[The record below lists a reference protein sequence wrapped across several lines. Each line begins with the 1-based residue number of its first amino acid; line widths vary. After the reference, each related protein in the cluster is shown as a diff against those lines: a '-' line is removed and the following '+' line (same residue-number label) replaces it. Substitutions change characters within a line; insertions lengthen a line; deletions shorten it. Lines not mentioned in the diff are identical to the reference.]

1 MPPTPHDHGE
11 KNPAPASSPARAKV
25 GFARPTR
32 DAVTTIREDG
42 SHRYLHP
49 ADAPGRFFK
58 ARTLSGWLLIVVY
71 LSLPWIKIGAH
82 PAVFLDVAARR
93 FHLFGLTFAFQDIWM
108 LFFGITGL
116 GFGLFF
122 ITSLLGRVWCGWA
135 CPQTVFLDH
144 IYRRIERLLEGDAPK
159 RRALDAAPWTTAK
172 ILRRSAKH
180 ILYVAV
186 SAIIAHLFLAYFISI
201 PALWSMMSAAPA
213 EHWGAFVFVALFTG
227 ALYGNFAW
235 FREQLCLIICP
246 YGRLQSVLID
256 DHSLVIGYDE
266 KRGEPRGKLSIPNA
280 GACIDCN
287 RCVRVCPTGIDI
299 RQGLQMECIGC
310 AACVDACDEVMTKIN
325 RPTGL
330 IRYDSLSGLRGEKTK
345 WLRPRVFI
353 YGALL
358 LVGAIVATLA
368 LSTVRPAN
376 LQITRL
382 GGTPYFV
389 DATSVRNQFLVR
401 IVNKRDHAQRFA
413 LTISDPSVEISGW
426 SDAVELAPGVEEV
439 RPLILQIPLGRYT
452 GPAHLQVQVTSLDE
466 SFSLKRTIDFVG
478 PNPAYMKKSS
488 APDGSAGVPPA
499 PSSSTATP

>member
-1 MPPTPHDHGE
+1 MPATSHNHGE
-11 KNPAPASSPARAKV
+11 KNPAPASSPARAKA
-25 GFARPTR
+25 GFTRPTR
-32 DAVTTIREDG
+32 DAVTTIRDDG
-42 SHRYLHP
+42 SRRYLHP
-49 ADAPGRFFK
+49 ADAPGRFFR
-58 ARTLSGWLLIVVY
+58 ARSLSGWLLIAVY

-82 PAVFLDVAARR
+82 PAVFLDIAARR

-144 IYRRIERLLEGDAPK
+144 IYRRIERLIEGDAPN
-159 RRALDAAPWTTAK
+159 RRALDAAPWTAAK
-172 ILRRSAKH
+172 AFRRGGKH
-180 ILYVAV
+180 ALYVLV
-186 SAIIAHLFLAYFISI
+186 SAVIAHLFLAYFVSI
-201 PALWSMMSAAPA
+201 PELWSMMRAAPA
-213 EHWGAFVFVALFTG
+213 EHWGSFLFVGLFTG
-227 ALYGNFAW
+227 ALYGNYAW

-266 KRGEPRGKLSIPNA
+266 KRGEPRGKLSIPDA
-280 GACIDCN
+280 GACIDCD

-310 AACVDACDEVMTKIN
+310 AACVDACDDVMTKVG

-330 IRYDSLSGLRGEKTK
+330 IRYDPLSGLRGEKTK
-345 WLRPRVFI
+345 WLRPRIFV

-368 LSTVRPAN
+368 ISTVRPAN

-401 IVNKRDHAQRFA
+401 LVNKRDHTQRFS
-413 LTISDPSVEISGW
+413 LTVSDPSVEVAGW
-426 SDAVELAPGVEEV
+426 NQPVELAPMAEEV
-439 RPLILQIPLGRYT
+439 LPLIVQIPLARYT
-452 GPAHLQVQVTSLDE
+452 GPAHLEVHVTSLDE
-466 SFSLKRTIDFVG
+466 NFSLKRTVEFVG
-478 PNPAYMKKSS
+478 PNPAYMKKSPGSADVPVGSSPTSS
-488 APDGSAGVPPA
+488 AP
-499 PSSSTATP
+499 